1 MTFRLLLLSL
11 LLFVSCK
18 SETKTEIK
26 ELTTAEKIAN
36 AHGFEKWRDV
46 TSIKFTFNVDADS
59 THFERKWLW
68 KPKSNEVTLFKD
80 SINSI
85 VYKRTEVDSLTAQTD
100 SGFINDKYWLL
111 APFNMIWDKGTT
123 FSEPI
128 KESAPIS
135 KKILNKITLTYTGKG
150 GYTPGDA
157 YDFYYNDDFIIQEW
171 IFRKSNDPKPSMATT
186 WEDYEDVN
194 GIKIAKSHK
203 KAEGNW
209 NLNFTDIQ
217 VEF

>member
-26 ELTTAEKIAN
+26 ELTTAEKIAS